1 MLILAIHLERIPA
14 MVARGGLTRVARVCS
29 SRSLTCCWI
38 HALIARL
45 HGYLV
50 PTVFV
55 LAARLLSLIIFSL
68 TGINLVAVNLAP
80 ASQSACLHSHRM
92 SLVYHGFDRVV
103 LLVCIDERVQ
113 LMLICLVLVHLHLVL

>member
-14 MVARGGLTRVARVCS
+14 MVTRGGLTRVARVCS
-29 SRSLTCCWI
+29 CRSLIRCRI

-45 HGYLV
+45 HGNLV

-55 LAARLLSLIIFSL
+55 LAAGLLSLIVFSL
-68 TGINLVAVNLAP
+68 TGINLVAVNLTP
-80 ASQSACLHSHRM
+80 ASQSASLHSHRM
-92 SLVYHGFDRVV
+92 SLVYNGFNRIV